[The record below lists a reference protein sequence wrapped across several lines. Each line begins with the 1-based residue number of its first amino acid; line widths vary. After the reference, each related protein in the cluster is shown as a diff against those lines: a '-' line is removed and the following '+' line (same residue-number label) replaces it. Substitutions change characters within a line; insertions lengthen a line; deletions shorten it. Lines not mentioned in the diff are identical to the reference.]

1 MTLTDLKNQYAESI
15 GLDNWGEVIE
25 FCDELDYHIN
35 QIIYLAQQKALENAS
50 ENAEIHEEPYFK
62 EVYIYKES
70 ITNEKNLIK

>member
-1 MTLTDLKNQYAESI
+1 MTLQELKDKYAESL

-35 QIIYLAQQKALENAS
+35 EIIYLAQKEALENAS

-62 EVYIYKES
+62 EMYIYKGS
-70 ITNEKNLIK
+70 ITNENNLIK